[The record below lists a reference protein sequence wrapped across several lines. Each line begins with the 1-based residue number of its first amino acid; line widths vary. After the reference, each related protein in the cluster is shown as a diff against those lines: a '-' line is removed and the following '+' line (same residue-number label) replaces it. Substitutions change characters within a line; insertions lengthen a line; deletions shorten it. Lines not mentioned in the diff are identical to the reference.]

1 MNMTNPTNTTD
12 GPHGAIAS
20 NESKIRFLAD
30 VFDRLWQRYR
40 ERVKYVRQYEEVVQ
54 RHGGKFVN
62 DHIAF
67 RTIAWQQPYSGIHC
81 LSRLFE
87 AAGYRAAGTYYFE
100 DKFLFATHYHP
111 PHNELP
117 KLFISE
123 LQSWRLGDRAREIIA
138 RTMAA
143 LREPLSLELLVR
155 LETLAKTSATDRRDL
170 LEKSVEWIERLPW
183 RAPQKADVQELNEQS
198 QYGAW
203 VLVHGNNVNHF
214 TSLINSH
221 GVESLNDIVKTV
233 AALRDAGVPMKDEI
247 EGAPGSILRQTA
259 TQAVLVDVDV
269 SEGTQ
274 ISKLP
279 WTYAYF
285 ELAERGLVETADGKK
300 QRFEGFLGPQA
311 TQLFEMT
318 RKK

>member
-1 MNMTNPTNTTD
+1 MPTTTTD
-12 GPHGAIAS
+12 GPHGAIVS
-20 NESKIRFLAD
+20 NDPKIRFLAD
-30 VFDRLWQRYR
+30 LFDRLWQRYR
-40 ERVKYVRQYEEVVQ
+40 ERVQFVRQYEEVVQ
-54 RHGGKFVN
+54 RHGGTFVN

-67 RTIAWQQPYSGIHC
+67 RTIAWQQPHSGISC

-87 AAGYRAAGTYYFE
+87 SLGYRAAGTYYFE
-100 DKFLFATHYHP
+100 DKCLFATHFHP
-111 PHNELP
+111 PHEQLP

-123 LQSWRLGDRAREIIA
+123 LQSWRLNDRAREILA
-138 RTMAA
+138 RT
-143 LREPLSLELLVR
+143 LSTQREPLSIDVLVRQENLAAASAADRRELLNTAVKYT
-155 LETLAKTSATDRRDL
+155 EQ
-170 LEKSVEWIERLPW
+170 LPW
-183 RAPQKADVQELNEQS
+183 TPPRKEDVQTLNEQS

-221 GVESLNDIVKTV
+221 GVESLNDIVKT
-233 AALRDAGVPMKDEI
+233 ADALRDAGVPMKDEI

-259 TQAVLVDVDV
+259 TQAVLIDVDV
-269 SEGTQ
+269 SDGVRT
-274 ISKLP
+274 SKIP

-285 ELAERGLVETADGKK
+285 ELAERGFIESAEGKK